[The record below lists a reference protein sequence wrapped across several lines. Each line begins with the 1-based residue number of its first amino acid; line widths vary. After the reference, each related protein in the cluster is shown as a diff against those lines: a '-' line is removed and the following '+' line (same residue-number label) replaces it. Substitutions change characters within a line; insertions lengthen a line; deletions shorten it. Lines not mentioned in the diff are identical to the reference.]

1 MFVFMERVSSDG
13 FDSQSW
19 RMHLWLWVRWGKMGA
34 RDREFRMDV
43 HTLLYSKWIT
53 KKKKKKRITNKDLL

>member
-1 MFVFMERVSSDG
+1 
-13 FDSQSW
+13 
-19 RMHLWLWVRWGKMGA
+19 MGA

-53 KKKKKKRITNKDLL
+53 KKKKKDNQQGPTVETGNSAQG